1 MAVPESSSPAA
12 PARTPS
18 GLSGLRRFGR
28 FALRQLLGRST
39 LTMAWQA
46 YDTRSRQE
54 VLLLLPRRAATDA
67 QALQRSLET
76 MRRAARLSHPRLL
89 PVIEQGQHELWPYLL
104 CERPPGALTLSEWL
118 ADGHPQVPLLDAASW
133 CVDALQG
140 LACLHDG
147 GLAHGDIGLHSLI
160 LDRAG
165 NVLLWGA
172 GLVET
177 EPVVPAALT
186 AETLQQQRQAGERDL
201 QAMGLLLYRLVSQ
214 SPALDEP
221 DLPTAVARL
230 GQDIVRLPWAL
241 PQPVPEA
248 LRVIVNRAVDRH
260 AHRRYLAARSLERA
274 LAGWLQVQ
282 AGDRGGPLALLV
294 DRLRSVGHLPARPGL
309 AQRLT
314 QVARMETQRL
324 DDLTDVILQD
334 PALSFELLRSVN
346 SAQFGRAGDDGVT
359 TVRRAIQLI
368 GISGVRNAAAA
379 LRSWPGP
386 LNETAAPVLDR
397 LVRRACLAGH
407 MAEFL
412 APAGLDAEGSLLAAQ
427 LQHLGRLLVHYH
439 FPDEAAQITVLMQA
453 VPSTQPG
460 ERPTPGLS
468 EDAAAMAVLGVDL
481 SSLAHAVARHWGLDE
496 SVQDMMQPLP
506 LEQTV
511 RSPTTAEGW
520 MRVVASC
527 ANEALV
533 AFSLQPAALQVRA
546 LAKVSGR
553 YAKVLGTSSDSLK
566 ELLAQARAKLDKH
579 LVLKAGMAPNAT
591 RPQ

>member
-1 MAVPESSSPAA
+1 MAVAPSSSSATPVRPPA
-12 PARTPS
+12 

-28 FALRQLLGRST
+28 FVLRQLLGRST

-46 YDTRSRQE
+46 HDTRSRQE
-54 VLLLLPRRAATDA
+54 VLLMLPRHASADA
-67 QALQRSLET
+67 QALQRVLDA
-76 MRRAARLSHPRLL
+76 MRRAARVSHPRLL
-89 PVIEQGQHELWPYLL
+89 PVLEHGQHELWPYLV

-118 ADGHPQVPLLDAASW
+118 AGGQPHAPLTETAGW

-147 GLAHGDIGLHSLI
+147 GLSHGDVGLHSLL
-160 LDRAG
+160 LDRSG
-165 NVLLWGA
+165 HVLLWGS
-172 GLVET
+172 GLVEAL
-177 EPVVPAALT
+177 PDALSAAPEADSLR
-186 AETLQQQRQAGERDL
+186 QQRDACERDL
-201 QAMGLLLYRLVSQ
+201 RAMGLLLYRLVSQ

-221 DLPTAVARL
+221 DLPTAVVRL
-230 GQDIVRLPWAL
+230 SHDIVRLPWAL

-248 LRVIVNRAVDRH
+248 LRAIVNRSVDRH
-260 AHRRYLAARSLERA
+260 AHRRYLGARSLERA
-274 LAGWLQVQ
+274 LSGWLQVQ
-282 AGDRGGPLALLV
+282 SSDRGGPLALLV

-309 AQRLT
+309 AQRLS

-346 SAQFGRAGDDGVT
+346 SAQFGRASDDGVT

-386 LNETAAPVLDR
+386 LSEAAAPVLDR
-397 LVRRACLAGH
+397 LIKRACLAGH

-427 LQHLGRLLVHYH
+427 LQHLGRLLAAYH
-439 FPDEAAQITVLMQA
+439 FPDEAAQITTLMQSVPA
-453 VPSTQPG
+453 VEAG

-511 RSPTTAEGW
+511 RVPLAAGGW

-527 ANEALV
+527 ANEALG
-533 AFSLQPAALQVRA
+533 AFSQQPAAAQARSLA
-546 LAKVSGR
+546 LVAGR
-553 YAKVLGTSSDSLK
+553 YAKVLGTSPESLK
-566 ELLAQARAKLDKH
+566 EILALARAKLEKH
-579 LVLKAGMAPNAT
+579 LTL
-591 RPQ
+591 RPS

>member
-1 MAVPESSSPAA
+1 MAVTQSSSSAA
-12 PARTPS
+12 PARPPA

-28 FALRQLLGRST
+28 FVLRQLLGRST

-46 YDTRSRQE
+46 HDTRSRQE
-54 VLLLLPRRAATDA
+54 VLLMLPRHAAADT
-67 QALQRSLET
+67 QALQRVLDA
-76 MRRAARLSHPRLL
+76 MRRAARVSHPRLL
-89 PVIEQGQHELWPYLL
+89 PVLEQGQHELWPYLV
-104 CERPPGALTLSEWL
+104 CERPPGALTLSEWF
-118 ADGHPQVPLLDAASW
+118 AGGHQQAPLLESAGW

-140 LACLHDG
+140 LACVHDG

-160 LDRAG
+160 LDRNG
-165 NVLLWGA
+165 HVLLWGA

-177 EPVVPAALT
+177 LPDTPTVTPEAD
-186 AETLQQQRQAGERDL
+186 TLRQQREAGERDL
-201 QAMGLLLYRLVSQ
+201 RAMGLLLYRLVSQ

-221 DLPTAVARL
+221 DLPTAVTRL
-230 GQDIVRLPWAL
+230 SQDIVRLPWAL

-248 LRVIVNRAVDRH
+248 LRAIVNRSVDRH
-260 AHRRYLAARSLERA
+260 AHRRYLGARSLERA
-274 LAGWLQVQ
+274 LSGWVQVQ
-282 AGDRGGPLALLV
+282 ASDRGGPLALLV

-309 AQRLT
+309 AQRLS
-314 QVARMETQRL
+314 QVARMEAQRL
-324 DDLTDVILQD
+324 DDLADVILQD

-346 SAQFGRAGDDGVT
+346 SAQFGRASDDGVT

-386 LNETAAPVLDR
+386 LSEAAAPVLDR
-397 LVRRACLAGH
+397 LIKRACLAGH

-427 LQHLGRLLVHYH
+427 LQHLGRLLVAYH
-439 FPDEAAQITVLMQA
+439 FPDEAAQINTLMLPVPA
-453 VPSTQPG
+453 VEAG

-511 RSPTTAEGW
+511 RAPLAAGGW
-520 MRVVASC
+520 MRLVASC
-527 ANEALV
+527 ANEALG
-533 AFSLQPAALQVRA
+533 AFSQQPAAAQARA
-546 LAKVSGR
+546 LALVAGR
-553 YAKVLGTSSDSLK
+553 YAKTLGTSPENLK
-566 ELLAQARAKLDKH
+566 EVLALARAKLEKH
-579 LVLKAGMAPNAT
+579 LVLRT
-591 RPQ
+591 S